1 MHRQRTR
8 LAARINRVA
17 KTFEFRGIIATYKL
31 HDRLLTNQAAR
42 RRFQRSTPGLDLV
55 QGRVLQALKTDGY
68 ALLPFSELVPDTSLW
83 EALEQEGDRFAGAT
97 AEGLRQEAAGES
109 SGLRRT
115 GKDFVVR
122 RDAYGSRIRL
132 DDPWLRIVADRRLL
146 DVANAYLELWSK
158 IEYVDLWYT
167 APQPEDAERRA
178 SQRWHRDYDDRY
190 LLKVFVYLT
199 DVDEEA
205 GPFEYVPGSQPGGAY
220 DHLWPWHPMS
230 ESYPPQDEL
239 STKVGD
245 SVKTFTGPK
254 GTVILCNTSG
264 FHRGGFVTGKPRV
277 LATATYCSPAS
288 LAALTERNFALEA
301 GGNGSLDPAVRYAL
315 G

>member
-42 RRFQRSTPGLDLV
+42 RRFQRSTPGLDVV
-55 QGRVLQALKTDGY
+55 QRRVLQALKTDGY

-132 DDPWLRIVADRRLL
+132 DDPWRSVLVRRRL
-146 DVANAYLELWSK
+146 VAGRLGLFAGLG
-158 IEYVDLWYT
+158 
-167 APQPEDAERRA
+167 ARRPHLA
-178 SQRWHRDYDDRY
+178 AVMVPVAHRCAAGQRSQRHR
-190 LLKVFVYLT
+190 
-199 DVDEEA
+199 
-205 GPFEYVPGSQPGGAY
+205 Q
-220 DHLWPWHPMS
+220 
-230 ESYPPQDEL
+230 
-239 STKVGD
+239 
-245 SVKTFTGPK
+245 
-254 GTVILCNTSG
+254 
-264 FHRGGFVTGKPRV
+264 
-277 LATATYCSPAS
+277 
-288 LAALTERNFALEA
+288 
-301 GGNGSLDPAVRYAL
+301 
-315 G
+315 

>member
-17 KTFEFRGIIATYKL
+17 KSFEFRGIIATYKL

-42 RRFQRSTPGLDLV
+42 RRFQRSTPGLDEV
-55 QGRVLQALKTDGY
+55 QRRVLESLKTEGY

-122 RDAYGSRIRL
+122 RDAYGSKIRL

-167 APQPEDAERRA
+167 APQPVDAERRA

-199 DVDEEA
+199 DVDEA
-205 GPFEYVPGSQPGGAY
+205 
-220 DHLWPWHPMS
+220 
-230 ESYPPQDEL
+230 
-239 STKVGD
+239 
-245 SVKTFTGPK
+245 
-254 GTVILCNTSG
+254 
-264 FHRGGFVTGKPRV
+264 
-277 LATATYCSPAS
+277 
-288 LAALTERNFALEA
+288 
-301 GGNGSLDPAVRYAL
+301 
-315 G
+315 